1 MDLELQNSPHI
12 ISHVLAAT
20 TVESK
25 LIGQYDWSTRAQ
37 EASHVLL
44 QPPVHT
50 SLGRGL
56 NLQLILVYVTGVSRS
71 ACDTGN
77 SNGVDSGG
85 TPGL

>member
-37 EASHVLL
+37 EASHVPL
-44 QPPVHT
+44 QPTPSSASKPQL
-50 SLGRGL
+50 SLGNVEQGL
-56 NLQLILVYVTGVSRS
+56 IYN
-71 ACDTGN
+71 
-77 SNGVDSGG
+77 
-85 TPGL
+85 